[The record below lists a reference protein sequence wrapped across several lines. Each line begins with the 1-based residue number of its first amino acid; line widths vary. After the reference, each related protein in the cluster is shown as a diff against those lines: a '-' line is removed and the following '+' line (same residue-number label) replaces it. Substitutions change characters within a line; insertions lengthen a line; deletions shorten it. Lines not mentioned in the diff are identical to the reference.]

1 MKKLLEYQALD
12 IELANLKKNSVNN
25 DDKANMLKLKDYIV
39 EVHNKAY
46 KLEDSA
52 KDLISEYEKLR
63 DQYNKN
69 CDKIQ
74 KITSTDMNSIN
85 LDSVDG
91 YLSTINSLSSELFL
105 LERNINIIIT
115 KIKTSLKEFEQTK
128 NNLIKAKQKYGECK
142 KKCEEDMM
150 RVAPKIQEIE
160 SKMKSMEK
168 SLDPTL
174 FAKYRELK
182 ADKIKLPVFV
192 KLENGHCAGCRVE
205 LPSAKV
211 NKLKADGSIVCE
223 CHRII
228 YND

>member
-1 MKKLLEYQALD
+1 MKKMLEYQALD
-12 IELANLKKNSVNN
+12 IELANLKKSSINN
-25 DDKANMLKLKDYIV
+25 DDRVNMQKIKEYIV
-39 EVHNKAY
+39 DAQNKAR
-46 KLEDSA
+46 KLEESG
-52 KDLISEYEKLR
+52 KELVSEYEKLK

-74 KITSTDMNSIN
+74 KLTNTDINSIN
-85 LDSVDG
+85 LDSVDE

-115 KIKTSLKEFEQTK
+115 KIKSSLKEFEVNK
-128 NNLIKAKQKYGECK
+128 INIIKARK
-142 KKCEEDMM
+142 KHDEYKAKCEQSLQ

-160 SKMKSMEK
+160 TKMKAMEK
-168 SLDPTL
+168 SLNPAL
-174 FAKYRELK
+174 FAKYKELK
-182 ADKIKLPVFV
+182 LDKIKLPVFV

-211 NKLKADGSIVCE
+211 NKLKADGTIVCE